1 MPRAEY
7 NPLGRAASV
16 RYMRLMAGGG
26 YDTIIIGAGSAGC
39 VLAARL
45 GEDAQRRILVLEAGP
60 ADDHWLI
67 HIPLG
72 VGKVWNNPRWN
83 WDYTGEPE
91 PHIDQRRIYHPRGKV
106 LGGSSSINIMAYVRC
121 HRFDYDRLPQSGL
134 RGWSYAD
141 VLPYFKRAE
150 SFAGGG
156 NLYRGANGPLKTR
169 RSPSEDP
176 VYDAFVGAAPE
187 LGSAANDDYNAA
199 DQKGFGRLQ
208 HTIGNGKRCST
219 AVAYLRPA
227 VARGNVTVETGAHVT
242 RILIEG
248 GRAVGVEYVANG
260 ARREARAEGE
270 VILSAG
276 AYNSPQLL
284 MLSGIGPADELR
296 ALGIEPRVDLA
307 GVGKNLWD
315 HPMLATQWLRASQGN
330 FHRGLRL
337 DRLVPSMLQAHF
349 LGTGFA
355 TELPG
360 IGTAFVDSM
369 PGLDAPD
376 LQYFCGGGGFRAH
389 EWFPLIHPPAPDVF
403 GLTYCLLRQ
412 ESRGQLTLAS
422 ADPFAKAR
430 VFNNFLSTEYDRRAM
445 RAGLKFA
452 INAVEGT
459 RAFAGLWGKRVLP
472 APEAKTDAELDAH
485 IRANMTTI
493 YHPAGTCRIGTDA
506 AAVVDPEFRVRG
518 VDRLRVIDASVM
530 PEPVGGNLNAPVI
543 MIAEKAAD
551 MIRGLPPL
559 PAAPV

>member
-1 MPRAEY
+1 M
-7 NPLGRAASV
+7 S
-16 RYMRLMAGGG
+16 LMAEAG
-26 YDTIIIGAGSAGC
+26 YDTIIVGAGSAGC

-45 GEDAQRRILVLEAGP
+45 GEDSARRILILEAGP
-60 ADDHWLI
+60 ADDNWLI
-67 HIPLG
+67 HIPIG

-91 PHIDQRRIYHPRGKV
+91 PHVDQRRIYHPRGKV
-106 LGGSSSINIMAYVRC
+106 LGGSSSINIMAYVRGN
-121 HRFDYDRLPQSGL
+121 RFDYDRLPQSGL
-134 RGWSYAD
+134 SGWSYAD

-156 NLYRGANGPLKTR
+156 SLYRGANGPLKTR
-169 RSPSEDP
+169 RNPAEDYI
-176 VYDAFVGAAPE
+176 YDAFVAAAPE
-187 LGSAANDDYNAA
+187 LGSIANDDYNAD

-227 VARGNVTVETGAHVT
+227 LARGNVTVETRAHAT

-248 GRAVGVEYVANG
+248 NRAVGVEYVADG
-260 ARREARAEGE
+260 ARRMARAEGE
-270 VILSAG
+270 VILAAG

-296 ALGIEPRVDLA
+296 ALGIAPIADVA

-315 HPMLATQWLRASQGN
+315 HPMLATQWLRTREGG

-337 DRLVPSMLQAHF
+337 DRLASSMLQAQF
-349 LGTGFA
+349 FGTGFA
-355 TELPG
+355 TMLPG
-360 IGTAFVDSM
+360 IGTAFIDSM

-376 LQYFCGGGGFRAH
+376 LQYFCSGGNFRAH
-389 EWFPLIHPPAPDVF
+389 EWFPVIRPPAPDVF

-412 ESRGQLTLAS
+412 QSRGQVTLAS

-430 VFNNFLSTEYDRRAM
+430 VFNNFLSTDYDRRAM

-452 INAVEGT
+452 ISTVEGT
-459 RAFAGLWGKRVLP
+459 RAFAGLAGKRVLP
-472 APEAKTDAELDAH
+472 APEAKSDTELDAH
-485 IRANMTTI
+485 IRNTMTTI
-493 YHPAGTCRIGTDA
+493 YHPAGTCRIGADA
-506 AAVVDPEFRVRG
+506 ASVVDPEFRVRG
-518 VDRLRVIDASVM
+518 VERLRVVDASVM

-551 MIRGLPPL
+551 LIRGLPPL
-559 PAAPV
+559 PPAPV